1 MTAPRVEVDLD
12 AIEDNTRVL
21 VDRLATRGIRVTA
34 VTKAA
39 LGSPAVAAAMLRGGA
54 TGLGDSRVENLA
66 RLDAAG
72 LVAARTLIRS
82 PMISQVDAVVR
93 HASTSLNTETS
104 VLEALSLA
112 SSRLGTT
119 HAVVLMVELGDLR
132 EGVLPADLVAL
143 SRYVLDLPGLHLAGV
158 GTNLACQH
166 GVVPD
171 QAKMDELS
179 GLATDVEA
187 TTGVTLSVVSG
198 GNSANLGWA

>member
-93 HASTSLNTETS
+93 HASTSLNTEKS

-143 SRYVLDLPGLHLAGV
+143 EILYRFFVEVHPTLTLFSDGRIKLDGRGFSR
-158 GTNLACQH
+158 
-166 GVVPD
+166 
-171 QAKMDELS
+171 
-179 GLATDVEA
+179 VEA
-187 TTGVTLSVVSG
+187 GIIQQYALTERVTLRKGSLIEIGRVR
-198 GNSANLGWA
+198 A